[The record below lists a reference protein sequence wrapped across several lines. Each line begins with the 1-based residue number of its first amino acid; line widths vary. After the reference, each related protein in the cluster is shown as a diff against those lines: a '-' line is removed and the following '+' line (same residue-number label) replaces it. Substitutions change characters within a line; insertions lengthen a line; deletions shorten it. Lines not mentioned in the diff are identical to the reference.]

1 MATVHTNWKGRWW
14 PTVSAFT
21 IPKNWWI
28 WSESVMALVGNK
40 QTNEVRF
47 CWEQVLRTN
56 RLFRISA
63 AFAPTGRARQLLPLY
78 ALFGAVEELCSEH
91 SDEDVARRKLDWWR
105 QEFARLDHQ
114 ESNHPILREFVRTG
128 AHQALRK
135 DSLAK
140 LFDDAEARLDAAAP
154 KDIAGLRALCCSLSR
169 PQFELEL
176 SLSGMQQAAPR
187 SLDTY
192 SAISGLAQLL
202 RESGRRR
209 PPVDY
214 WWLPSTLIAR
224 HGLSRAEISRDGGPN
239 PAAQAVFADL
249 LEECLDWTPAP
260 APGGAAQEP
269 EHAAL
274 RHLFVLG
281 QLQAAAV
288 GRLQPN
294 QSGQFA
300 TELTRMGLPQLY
312 QAWKA
317 ARRTG
322 RVTP

>member
-1 MATVHTNWKGRWW
+1 
-14 PTVSAFT
+14 
-21 IPKNWWI
+21 
-28 WSESVMALVGNK
+28 MALAGNK

-63 AFAPTGRARQLLPLY
+63 AFAPANRTEQLLPLY
-78 ALFGAVEELCSEH
+78 ALFGAVEEISSEH
-91 SDEDVARRKLDWWR
+91 SDEAVARRKLDWWR
-105 QEFARLDHQ
+105 QEFAQLDGQ

-140 LFDDAEARLDAAAP
+140 LFDDAESRLDAAAP
-154 KDIAGLRALCCSLSR
+154 KDVADLRALCCGLSR

-176 SLSGMQQAAPR
+176 SLSGMQQVAPR

-192 SAISGLAQLL
+192 SAISGFAQLL

-214 WWLPSTLIAR
+214 WWLPLTLMAR

-239 PAAQAVFADL
+239 PAAQALFAEL

-260 APGGAAQEP
+260 GGASLEP

-281 QLQAAAV
+281 QLQATAV

-294 QSGQFA
+294 QPGQFA

-312 QAWKA
+312 QAWKT
-317 ARRTG
+317 ARRIG